1 MPRRLGGTALV
12 LLGVLATL
20 PACGQER
27 GADESKTD
35 ESKAVARVK
44 KLQGTVDVD
53 DSAPGKPVV
62 GVSLVACT
70 FTDDDLAL
78 LATFEKLQSLNLG
91 LSSVTDTGL
100 AQVKKLGKLETL
112 ELV

>member
-27 GADESKTD
+27 GAD